1 MCKINVVYICNDTY
15 FPMTGISIKSLL
27 ENNRNAEEINV
38 YMGSDNI
45 SPQNLSDLDSL
56 VNEYNRKLTV
66 IDVSDIFQK
75 LEDAGVKKY
84 KGATYSPY
92 IKNLMTQKVP
102 TEEKRLLYLDS
113 DTIIDGSIEELFT
126 MELSKPLYMVI
137 DIMWDFYKEKLG
149 LNKSS
154 YYFNGGLILY
164 NLDVWRKE
172 NCAER
177 YLDYLQHCNKQY
189 VLGDQDI
196 TNVLFNEQ
204 IGVLDLKY
212 NYYSN
217 YYLINPKYMKS
228 AVGVDESNYYSGEEM
243 EEAKKSVAIYHC
255 AKYNGER
262 VWDKKN
268 NHPFS
273 EIYKRYKSISYW
285 KNEEGWT
292 SNKSKAIKIQLLLQ
306 RWLPHRVYIIFL
318 RRAQK
323 QYFKK
328 NEILLNQ
335 N

>member
-102 TEEKRLLYLDS
+102 IEEKRLLYLDS

-196 TNVLFNEQ
+196 TNVLF
-204 IGVLDLKY
+204 L
-212 NYYSN
+212 S
-217 YYLINPKYMKS
+217 LIH
-228 AVGVDESNYYSGEEM
+228 
-243 EEAKKSVAIYHC
+243 I
-255 AKYNGER
+255 
-262 VWDKKN
+262 
-268 NHPFS
+268 
-273 EIYKRYKSISYW
+273 
-285 KNEEGWT
+285 
-292 SNKSKAIKIQLLLQ
+292 
-306 RWLPHRVYIIFL
+306 
-318 RRAQK
+318 
-323 QYFKK
+323 
-328 NEILLNQ
+328 
-335 N
+335 